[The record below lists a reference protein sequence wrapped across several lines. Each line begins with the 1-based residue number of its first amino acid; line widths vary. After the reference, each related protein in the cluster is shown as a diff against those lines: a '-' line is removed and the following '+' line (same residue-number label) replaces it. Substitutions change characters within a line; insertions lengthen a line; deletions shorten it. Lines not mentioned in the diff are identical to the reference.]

1 MNYLDTYNKSDY
13 DRLKATEAQ
22 KELAIS
28 KDAPFFPPLSGLCWN
43 CLENIYLPKAVYRKG
58 KIIGYAGITVKQAGE
73 KLITGC
79 PHCNKSF
86 VD

>member
-1 MNYLDTYNKSDY
+1 MNNLNTYKQSDY
-13 DRLKATEAQ
+13 DIQKATEAQ
-22 KELAIS
+22 KDFATS

-43 CLENIYLPKAVYRKG
+43 CLENIYLPKEVYRKG
-58 KIIGYAGITVKQAGE
+58 KVVGYRGITIKRAGE

-86 VD
+86 TE

>member
-1 MNYLDTYNKSDY
+1 MNYLDTYDEGDY
-13 DRLKATEAQ
+13 DTQKATEAQ
-22 KELAIS
+22 REFAIS
-28 KDAPFFPPLSGLCWN
+28 KDAPIFPPLSGLCWN
-43 CLENIYLPKAVYRKG
+43 CSENIYLPKAVCRKG
-58 KIIGYAGITVKQAGE
+58 KVVGYSGITIKRAGE

>member
-1 MNYLDTYNKSDY
+1 MNILDTYNEGDY
-13 DRLKATEAQ
+13 DIQKATEAQ
-22 KELAIS
+22 KEFAIS
-28 KDAPFFPPLSGLCWN
+28 KYAPFFPPLSGLCWS
-43 CLENIYLPKAVYRKG
+43 CSENIYLPKEVYRKG
-58 KIIGYAGITVKQAGE
+58 KVVGYSGITVKRAGE

>member
-1 MNYLDTYNKSDY
+1 MNCLDVYNQSDY
-13 DRLKATEAQ
+13 DMQKATEAQ
-22 KELAIS
+22 KEYAIS
-28 KDAPFFPPLSGLCWN
+28 KRAPFFPPLSGLCWN
-43 CLENIYLPKAVYRKG
+43 CLENIYLPKEVCGKG
-58 KIIGYAGITVKQAGE
+58 KVVGYSGITIKRAGE